1 MKVNA
6 IKCPKCGDTI
16 YSRSRHDMHWCSCQ
30 NVAIDGG
37 SDYVKLSFK
46 EGPAPEIFKIDVDAT
61 PKELYDDWNNGKHK
75 YGTIKEK
82 RSKK

>member
-46 EGPAPEIFKIDVDAT
+46 EGPAPE
-61 PKELYDDWNNGKHK
+61 G
-75 YGTIKEK
+75 
-82 RSKK
+82 